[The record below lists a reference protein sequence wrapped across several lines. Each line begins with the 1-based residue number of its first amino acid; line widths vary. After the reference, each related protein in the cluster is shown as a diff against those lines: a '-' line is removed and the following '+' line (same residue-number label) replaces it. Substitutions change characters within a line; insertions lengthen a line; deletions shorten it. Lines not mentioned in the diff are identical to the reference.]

1 MTKPKNDIIFDYD
14 SATNNSEM
22 EGLPI
27 RNSSVFRKFLISYV
41 IILVIPSIGGYM
53 SYLTS
58 ISVTQSIS
66 IENGVTQLEKG
77 QEILERRMAEVEGFT
92 RQLAVNQELNVLM
105 NERDNETNVYGI
117 WRAMENV
124 LTFGQ
129 TNDFLQNYYIY
140 LANYNLILT
149 PGSSYRPNH
158 YYADFH
164 YTDLSLE
171 EWMNQVLKQTHRSEI
186 KPLSSYVSRGQQTS
200 VITYMQSLP
209 LDSFNDSSP
218 AVAVVVIDEKMIVG
232 LLSSMTDRYG
242 GWVHISDAEGRTIAL
257 KGSGEPEMAKMIDDP
272 KFDPNKVS
280 QFYEDDLVITT
291 QSDSNGWVYQAGIPR
306 DLLLENANKIKKM
319 SMLITGGTL
328 LIGLLVGL
336 VLAYRHSA
344 PINRLLSVMKEQF
357 GRDDGTSRNEF
368 DFLSGN
374 ISDMI
379 TKNKLLETE
388 LNRQLPLV
396 RDAFLKRLIS
406 GEFKSRDEIWSAAEQ
421 ADIHLHQGAG
431 YAGLVQIKGYGSM
444 DNVDILNELNASRL
458 LLKQALSELGAN
470 VQMTD
475 WGSDKVATLFFSTD
489 EEADTQRTVE
499 DITQIM
505 DDLAQVVFN
514 DYRITI
520 QSGFGNHF
528 SSVTEVSDSFDQA
541 NQALEYAI
549 YMNERGMVWSSETQT
564 ENTTYYYPLD
574 SEQRLITTIRAGE
587 LEEAKRIV
595 EAIMVQNMEQRELS
609 MEMKHQ
615 LIGEMKGTFIKLLDQ
630 KAFTEYDS
638 IENVKRRIID
648 IGSAEPLE
656 TVKSELYEIM
666 EELCGLIA
674 NKKKDT
680 HSQIVKQIKA
690 YTAEMYSDAELTL
703 YRVAEH
709 VERPEKYISQLFKE
723 YTGVNFSDHLIKVR
737 MDQAMIL
744 LRDSNYTV
752 DEIAARVG
760 YNSSHSFRRA
770 FKRLN
775 GISPS
780 VYRQT
785 PYE

>member
-1 MTKPKNDIIFDYD
+1 
-14 SATNNSEM
+14 
-22 EGLPI
+22 
-27 RNSSVFRKFLISYV
+27 
-41 IILVIPSIGGYM
+41 M

-66 IENGVTQLEKG
+66 IENGITQLEKG

-158 YYADFH
+158 YYTDFH

-171 EWMNQVLKQTHRSEI
+171 EWMKEVLDQTHRSEI

-209 LDSFNDSSP
+209 LDSFNNSSP

-232 LLSSMTDRYG
+232 LLSSLTDRYG
-242 GWVHISDAEGRTIAL
+242 GWVHISDAQGNTIAL
-257 KGSGEPEMAKMIDDP
+257 KGSGVSEMAKMTSDP
-272 KFDPNKVS
+272 GFDQSKVS
-280 QFYEDDLVITT
+280 QFYENDLVITT
-291 QSDSNGWVYQAGIPR
+291 RSDTNGWVYQAGIPR

-328 LIGLLVGL
+328 LIGLVVGL
-336 VLAYRHSA
+336 ILAYRHSA

-357 GRDDGTSRNEF
+357 GRDEGASRNEF

-374 ISDMI
+374 IADMI
-379 TKNKLLETE
+379 TKNKLLESE

-406 GEFKSRDEIWSAAEQ
+406 GEFKSRDEIHSAAEQ
-421 ADIHLHQGAG
+421 ADIRLHQGTG
-431 YAGLVQIKGYGSM
+431 YAGIVQINGYGSM
-444 DNVDILNELNASRL
+444 DNVEVLNELNASRL
-458 LLKQALSELGAN
+458 LLKQALSDVGVDIL
-470 VQMTD
+470 MTD
-475 WGSDKVATLFFSTD
+475 WGSDKVATLFFSTE
-489 EEADTQRTVE
+489 EEAGSDQTVE
-499 DITQIM
+499 DITQTM
-505 DDLAQVVFN
+505 ENLAQVMFN
-514 DYRITI
+514 EYRITI
-520 QSGFGNHF
+520 QSGFGNYF
-528 SSVTEVSDSFDQA
+528 TSVTEVSHSFDQA

-549 YMNERGMVWSSETQT
+549 YTNQRGVMWNSETQI

-595 EAIMVQNMEQRELS
+595 ESIMIQNMEQRELS

-630 KAFTEYDS
+630 KAFTEYDA
-638 IENVKRRIID
+638 IENVKRRVIE

-656 TVKSELYEIM
+656 SVKSDLYEIM

-674 NKKKDT
+674 NKKKDI
-680 HSQIVKQIKA
+680 HSQIIKQIKE
-690 YTAEMYSDAELTL
+690 YTAEMYSDTELTL
-703 YRVAEH
+703 YRVAEQ

-737 MDQAMIL
+737 MDQAIIL
-744 LRDSNYTV
+744 LKNSNYTV
-752 DEIAARVG
+752 DEIATRVG

-780 VYRQT
+780 VYRQSD
-785 PYE
+785 YE